1 MYKLERLLVAL
12 DLTEMDDALIQYT
25 SIMAEHFQTQKVYFF
40 HVVNSFELPEEVR
53 ESYPDLKAPTDE
65 SIQNAIEDKIEK
77 QWKSDY
83 SCEKVVELKEGN
95 PTDQLLKWIDIKNV
109 DMLVMGRKR
118 NLRGSG
124 VLPQKVTKVAHSS
137 ILLVPE
143 AVSHQLKTVV
153 VPVDFSKHSKL
164 AMEEAISLTKKTGA
178 ELLMLNTYKVPS
190 GYHTTGKSKEEFA
203 EIMKGHAEKDFEKF
217 LNKNNLGKDFHCDFI
232 HDDDS
237 PADTI
242 FNYARSKNADMI
254 IMGSKG
260 RTGLAS
266 ILLGSVTEKVINY
279 DADIPLMV
287 VKEKEENMG
296 FLKALLKI

>member
-12 DLTEMDDALIQYT
+12 DLTEMDDILIQYT
-25 SIMAEHFQTQKVYFF
+25 STMAEYFQTEKVYFF
-40 HVVNSFELPEEVR
+40 HVANSFELPEEVR
-53 ESYPDLKAPTDE
+53 TSYPDLLAPTDE
-65 SIQNAIEDKIEK
+65 SIQNAIEIKIEK
-77 QWKSDY
+77 EWKSGY

-118 NLRGSG
+118 NLKGSG

-137 ILLVPE
+137 VLLVPE
-143 AVSHQLKTVV
+143 TLSQQLKTVV

-164 AMEEAISLTKKTGA
+164 AMEEAISLTQKTGA
-178 ELLMLNTYKVPS
+178 ELKALNTYKVPS
-190 GYHTTGKSKEEFA
+190 GYHKTGKSREEFA
-203 EIMKGHAEKDFEKF
+203 EIMKGHAQKDFENF
-217 LNKNNLGKDFHCDFI
+217 ISKNNFENGFTCDFV

-242 FNYARSKNADMI
+242 FNYAKSKNADLI

-287 VKEKEENMG
+287 IKEKEENMG
-296 FLKALLKI
+296 FFKALLNI